1 MRFVRLA
8 LLSALVLGPAA
19 IIVPRLV
26 GPANESTQP
35 AASGALPAAPA
46 ERPEPPPPTA
56 EEAQAARDIRN
67 RELDPE
73 ALFDDLTTLARDLAA
88 ARYVSDDV
96 LLPEA
101 LAELTYEEYRGI
113 EYRAEAA
120 LWVGVSPFE
129 VQLFHPGFLYDEPV
143 RIHLVE
149 GAEISEVPFDP
160 SLFSYG
166 EGADRAAAVAAAA
179 ADAVPASAPGGGATA
194 VAAGP
199 GYAGFRIHYPLNE
212 PGSKDETA
220 VFLGA
225 SYFRLLGPG
234 HAHGLSTRGIAVDAG
249 AETGEEFP
257 VFRSFWL
264 VRPEA
269 DARVM
274 TFYALLEGP
283 SLTGAYR
290 FDLEPSDAT
299 VVGVEARLFA
309 RTDVAKLGVA
319 PLTSMFLYGADGA
332 RDFDDYRPQ
341 VHDSEGLLM
350 HTSWGEWIWRPLSNR
365 AGLHVT
371 ALRDGNPRGFGL
383 VQRTRDFES
392 YLDLEAQYHRR
403 PSEWVEIEGE
413 WGVGGVELLEIP
425 TPSEFNDNVVAYWL
439 PDQPFRAGDERTYR
453 YTLRTFD
460 RRLDAQTLA
469 QVDRSRI
476 GWDALPGQAN
486 AAPEDQRRF
495 VIDFEGGELVTLED
509 SVTAF
514 LVASSGEVTDPVVQ
528 PLPSGSGYRATFSL
542 RPAGNEPADLQL
554 FLEVPGRRVSETWS
568 YLWVPEAP
576 EDEAP

>member
-8 LLSALVLGPAA
+8 VLSALVLGPAA
-19 IIVPRLV
+19 LIVPRLV
-26 GPANESTQP
+26 GPKNDPVASATSGGSSP
-35 AASGALPAAPA
+35 AAIAAT
-46 ERPEPPPPTA
+46 RPERPPPTA
-56 EEAQAARDIRN
+56 EEAAAARAIRH
-67 RELDPE
+67 RELDPS
-73 ALFDDLTTLARDLAA
+73 ALFDDLIVLARDLAR
-88 ARYVSDDV
+88 ARYVADDV

-101 LAELTYEEYRGI
+101 LAQLTYDEYADI
-113 EYRAEAA
+113 EFRADAA
-120 LWVGVSPFE
+120 LWAGSTPFE

-143 RIHLVE
+143 QIHVVE
-149 GAEISEVPFDP
+149 AGQIDEVPFDP
-160 SLFSYG
+160 GLFTYA
-166 EGADRAAAVAAAA
+166 EGART
-179 ADAVPASAPGGGATA
+179 ADA
-194 VAAGP
+194 P
-199 GYAGFRIHYPLNE
+199 GYAGFRIHYPLNNSA
-212 PGSKDETA
+212 SKDETA

-234 HAHGLSTRGIAVDAG
+234 HAHGLSTRGIAVDPG
-249 AETGEEFP
+249 AESGEEFP
-257 VFRSFWL
+257 AFRAFWL

-290 FDLEPSDAT
+290 FDLEPSAAT
-299 VVGVEARLFA
+299 VVAVEARLFA

-425 TPSEFNDNVVAYWL
+425 TPSEFNDNIVAYWL
-439 PDQPFRAGDERTYR
+439 PDEPFRAGDERTYR
-453 YTLRTFD
+453 YRLRTFD
-460 RRLDAQTLA
+460 RRLDTQTLA

-495 VIDFEGGELVTLED
+495 VIDFEGGELGALAPGD
-509 SVTAF
+509 SVSAF
-514 LVASSGEVTDPVVQ
+514 LVNSSGEVTDPVVQ
-528 PLPSGSGYRATFSL
+528 PLPSGSGYRATFSI

-568 YLWVPEAP
+568 YLWVPES
-576 EDEAP
+576 DDR

>member
-1 MRFVRLA
+1 MPSPSLMRFLRLA
-8 LLSALVLGPAA
+8 VLSALVLGPAA
-19 IIVPRLV
+19 LIVPRLV
-26 GPANESTQP
+26 DPADESTQP
-35 AASGALPAAPA
+35 IAAGAPVPAPA
-46 ERPEPPPPTA
+46 ERPPPPPPTA
-56 EEAQAARDIRN
+56 EEADRAREIRN
-67 RELDPE
+67 RELDPA
-73 ALFDDLTTLARDLAA
+73 ALFDDLTALARDLAG
-88 ARYVSDDV
+88 ARYVSDDA
-96 LLPEA
+96 LIPEA
-101 LAELTYEEYRGI
+101 LAELTYEEYRAI
-113 EYRAEAA
+113 EYRSEAA
-120 LWVGVSPFE
+120 LWAGASPFE

-143 RIHLVE
+143 QIHLVE
-149 GAEISEVPFDP
+149 AGEVTEVAFDP
-160 SLFSYG
+160 GLFSYG
-166 EGADRAAAVAAAA
+166 DGAERAAAVAAEA
-179 ADAVPASAPGGGATA
+179 ADAA
-194 VAAGP
+194 P
-199 GYAGFRIHYPLNE
+199 GYAGFRIHYPLND
-212 PGSKDETA
+212 PASKDETA

-249 AETGEEFP
+249 GESGEEFP
-257 VFRSFWL
+257 AFRAFWL

-299 VVGVEARLFA
+299 VVAVEARLFA

-319 PLTSMFLYGADGA
+319 PLTSMFLYGVDGA

-350 HTSWGEWIWRPLSNR
+350 FTSWGEWIWRPLSNR
-365 AGLHVT
+365 DGLHVT
-371 ALRDGNPRGFGL
+371 ALRDGNPRGYGL
-383 VQRTRDFES
+383 AQRTREFES

-403 PSEWVEIEGE
+403 PSEWVEVDGE

-439 PDQPFRAGDERTYR
+439 PDEPFRAGDERIYR
-453 YTLRTFD
+453 YRLLTFD
-460 RRLDAQTLA
+460 RRLDTQTLA
-469 QVDRSRI
+469 QVDRSRV

-495 VIDFEGGELVTLED
+495 VIDFEGGELGALAPQDRV
-509 SVTAF
+509 SAF

-542 RPAGNEPADLQL
+542 RPAGSEPADLQL

-568 YLWVPEAP
+568 YLWVPEAA
-576 EDEAP
+576 ENDDR